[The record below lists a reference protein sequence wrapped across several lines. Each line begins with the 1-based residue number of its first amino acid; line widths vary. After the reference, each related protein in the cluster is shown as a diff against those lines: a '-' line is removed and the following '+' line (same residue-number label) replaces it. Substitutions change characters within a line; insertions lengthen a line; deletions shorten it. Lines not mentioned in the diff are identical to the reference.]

1 MKNINGWIIFA
12 GLNGFIAVA
21 FGAVGAHAIADAY
34 LSGLVERAS
43 QYQLI
48 HAAVLLYLASHN
60 GGFVRV
66 ARWLF
71 ALGIVLFCGALYVKG
86 LTGWMHASQPAPT
99 GGVSFMLGWL
109 MLAFGGWKAKGKR

>member
-1 MKNINGWIIFA
+1 MKNFNGWTIFA
-12 GLNGFIAVA
+12 GVNGFIAVA

-48 HAAVLLYLASHN
+48 HAAVLLYLASQN
-60 GGFVRV
+60 GGFVRA

-71 ALGIVLFCGALYVKG
+71 ALGLVLFCGALYVKG
-86 LTGWMHASQPAPT
+86 LSGWMHASQPAPT

-109 MLAFGGWKAKGKR
+109 ALAASGWKTRARR